1 VYGAVL
7 LVASLVRVFFYWYVM
22 RRPQLLWEPLIPRK
36 QRIGFYLA
44 AAPIAVY
51 VVAMVVADF
60 VPVLSLLL
68 YLVMPLLYF
77 VLITILRQRPATR
90 EEADEFS

>member
-1 VYGAVL
+1 MYGAVL

-22 RRPQLLWEPLIPRK
+22 RRPQLLWAPPTPRK
-36 QRIGFYLA
+36 QRIGFCLS